1 MTDMDNPIL
10 ESHYATIVDNIDNG
24 IVLLDESN
32 KIILWNPFM
41 ERHSGITSEM
51 IKGQNIFDAFAY
63 LPQSWLELKL
73 QSVRLLKS
81 YSFIS
86 WTQRPYLFQ
95 FKPKT
100 EIIGDQLM
108 YMYQDSTFFPVMD
121 NGQTYVC
128 IIIKDVTENVSF
140 SRKIA
145 EMKDMTQTLVEIA
158 NYDALTSISNRGYI
172 ENQLKQEFNRA
183 KRYKSAFSLLM
194 LDIDHFKDVND
205 VHGHLAGDEVL
216 KKLTNTVAEQI
227 RDSDLFGRFG
237 GEEFI
242 IILPNA
248 SEDETIIVA
257 EKLRGAV
264 EQLTTIYKKINI
276 NVTISQ
282 GFIQYT
288 PEIKDYLQML
298 HDADLAL
305 YHSKKNGRNQ
315 TAQFKDNMCLSVRPD

>member
-1 MTDMDNPIL
+1 MTDMDTIIL
-10 ESHYATIVDNIDNG
+10 DTHYATIVDNIDNG
-24 IVLLDESN
+24 IVLLDQAN
-32 KIILWNPFM
+32 NIILWNTFM
-41 ERHSGITSEM
+41 ERHSGIPSEK
-51 IKGQNIFDAFAY
+51 IAGQNIFDTFSY
-63 LPQSWLELKL
+63 LPKSWLELKL

-86 WTQRPYLFQ
+86 WKQRPYLFQ
-95 FKPKT
+95 FKPRT

-108 YMYQDSTFFPVMD
+108 YMYQDSTFFPVMN
-121 NGQTYVC
+121 NGNIYVC

-140 SRKIA
+140 SRKIE
-145 EMKDMTQTLVEIA
+145 EMKDMTETLVEIA

-172 ENQLKQEFNRA
+172 ESQLKQEFNRA
-183 KRYKSAFSLLM
+183 KRYGSEFSLIM
-194 LDIDHFKDVND
+194 IDIDHFKEVND

-216 KKLTNTVAEQI
+216 KQLTRTITEHI

-248 SEDETIIVA
+248 TESETIVVA
-257 EKLRGAV
+257 EKLRFAV
-264 EQLTTIYKKINI
+264 LQLITTYKSIDI

-282 GFIQYT
+282 GFIQFNS
-288 PEIKDYLQML
+288 EIKDYLQML

-305 YHSKKNGRNQ
+305 YHSKKSGRNQ
-315 TAQFKDNMCLSVRPD
+315 TSQFKDKECISVRQD